1 MQYNISKNKQE
12 QTKVTALHLTVGKTI
27 KVMPSWKL
35 RHLQESYID
44 SMSHGHLVRTEYYKI
59 EHFTLI
65 IGSKINNSLNCI
77 QSYLL

>member
-1 MQYNISKNKQE
+1 M
-12 QTKVTALHLTVGKTI
+12 LLC
-27 KVMPSWKL
+27 KL
-35 RHLQESYID
+35 SDLQESYMD
-44 SMSHGHLVRTEYYKI
+44 LMSHGHLVKIQYYKI